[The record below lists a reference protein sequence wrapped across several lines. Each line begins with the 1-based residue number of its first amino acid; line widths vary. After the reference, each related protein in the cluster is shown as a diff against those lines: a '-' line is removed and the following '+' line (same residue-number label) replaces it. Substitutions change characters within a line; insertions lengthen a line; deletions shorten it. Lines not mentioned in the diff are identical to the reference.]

1 MSTVDFM
8 LSFRWVKRLRVNFV
22 FSLESLDVFRPLSF
36 YIGLRYTRAKKR
48 NHFISFI
55 SLTSMIGI
63 ALGVMVLIT
72 VLSVMNG
79 FDEVIRQRIFS
90 VATQVAISGTKGP
103 LTDTHTLSQTAL
115 RIPGVQATA
124 PYVLGQGLLLHNGQT
139 HPIMLTG
146 VLPAAEKTVS
156 EIPQKLIEGHF
167 NLTPGAYHIVLG
179 EELAD
184 RLNVMLGDKINV
196 LTPAVAVTPAG
207 LMPRFKT
214 FTLSG
219 IFQVGQSFGFETSMA
234 YIALQDA
241 QTLFQLGHSVSGL
254 RLKLADLYQAPSIAQ
269 QLAQQLPSS
278 YRLTDWTQTY
288 GSLMYAIA
296 LEKNMMFFILLLLI
310 AISAFNLVSSLM
322 MVVTDKQADIAILRT
337 LGATPRTILGIFMVQ
352 GCIIGLVGT
361 LLGLIGGLLLAYYA
375 SDVVSFLE
383 HSILHKDILAS
394 NVYFFVDKLPSK
406 IMTRDVL
413 QITLAA
419 LGMSLIATLYP
430 ALKAARTHPAEA
442 LRYE

>member
-1 MSTVDFM
+1 M
-8 LSFRWVKRLRVNFV
+8 FRP
-22 FSLESLDVFRPLSF
+22 FSL

-90 VATQVAISGTKGP
+90 VATQVAITGPKGP
-103 LTDTHTLSQTAL
+103 LNETQVKQIQQSVLQQ
-115 RIPGVQATA
+115 PGVLAMA
-124 PYVLGQGLLLHNGQT
+124 PYVAGQGLLLYAGQT

-146 VLPAAEKTVS
+146 VLPSAEKIVS
-156 EIPQKLIEGHF
+156 EIPHKLIEGHF
-167 NLTPGAYHIVLG
+167 NLIPGHYGIVLG

-184 RLNVMLGDKINV
+184 HLNVTLGDKINV
-196 LTPAVAVTPAG
+196 LTPAVAITPAG
-207 LMPRFKT
+207 FMPRFKT
-214 FTLSG
+214 FTVDG
-219 IFQVGQSFGFETSMA
+219 IFQVGHSFGFESAMA

-241 QTLFQLGHSVSGL
+241 QTLFQLGHSISGL
-254 RLKLADLYQAPSIAQ
+254 RLKLADLYQAPAISQ
-269 QLAQQLPSS
+269 QLTEKLSGKYQL
-278 YRLTDWTQTY
+278 TNWTQTY

-352 GCIIGLVGT
+352 GCIIGFIGT
-361 LLGLIGGLLLAYYA
+361 LFGLISGLLLAHYA

-383 HSILHKDILAS
+383 HSVLHTDILAS

-406 IMTRDVL
+406 IMASDVL
-413 QITLAA
+413 RITLAA

-430 ALKAARTHPAEA
+430 AFKAARTQPAEA